1 MHIFNFI
8 KWIILKNKAH
18 NTKNEKYN
26 YVEMAEWPHHID
38 GYELPQIVR
47 LLKIAN
53 NKFYNYYKDDS
64 HE

>member
-1 MHIFNFI
+1 
-8 KWIILKNKAH
+8 
-18 NTKNEKYN
+18 
-26 YVEMAEWPHHID
+26 MAEWPHHID
-38 GYELPQIVR
+38 GYELPQIVE